1 MVYTIPDTN
10 SKLKE
15 IYHQGMHSLA
25 LGSGDKAQPR
35 YNLQESLN
43 QLSINHGLSIVSLYI
58 YIWYAYIYGN
68 RQNYG
73 KQKKTF
79 NLDRRRLRPIF
90 P

>member
-35 YNLQESLN
+35 YNLQESTMVY
-43 QLSINHGLSIVSLYI
+43 QSYHYI
-58 YIWYAYIYGN
+58 YMICIYIYMVTD
-68 RQNYG
+68 RIMEE
-73 KQKKTF
+73 KKRST
-79 NLDRRRLRPIF
+79 
-90 P
+90 

>member
-43 QLSINHGLSIVSLYI
+43 QLSINHGLSIVSLCIYMICIYI
-58 YIWYAYIYGN
+58 YMVTDRIME
-68 RQNYG
+68 
-73 KQKKTF
+73 KKKRST
-79 NLDRRRLRPIF
+79 
-90 P
+90 